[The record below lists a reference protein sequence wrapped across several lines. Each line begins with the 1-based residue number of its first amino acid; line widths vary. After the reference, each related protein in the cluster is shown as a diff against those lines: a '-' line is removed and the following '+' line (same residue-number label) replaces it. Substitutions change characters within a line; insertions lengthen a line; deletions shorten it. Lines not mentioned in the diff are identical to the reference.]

1 MKSTEAQLAARG
13 FLPAGFEADYLGL
26 LAEEQF
32 NLLQSK
38 SPVERTLGARLLGL
52 GKNVIAI
59 NWLIQAL
66 RTEKKLYTKIE
77 ISNSLSSY
85 GEPAVIPLIELL
97 GKIGKNQHA
106 MVSGKGFRKESYPLP
121 RDIASRTI
129 IRIGSKALPEL
140 FNAIATDDI
149 DTLSEAID
157 TIGFI
162 HFYDKQ
168 PEVYAHLY
176 SCFQR
181 NIDNELIKWKI
192 IRAFSG
198 CTESKSFLHELLS
211 TEKDILIIRE
221 IERSLLLIGKRRM

>member
-1 MKSTEAQLAARG
+1 MKSTETQLTARG

-38 SPVERTLGARLLGL
+38 LPAERTLGARLLGL
-52 GKNVIAI
+52 SKDVIAVD
-59 NWLIQAL
+59 WLIQAL
-66 RTEKKLYTKIE
+66 QTEKKLYTKIE

-85 GEPAVIPLIELL
+85 GKTAVVPLIELL
-97 GKIGKNQHA
+97 GKIGKNQHT
-106 MVSGKGFRKESYPLP
+106 MVSGKDFRKESYPLP

-140 FNAIATDDI
+140 FSAIETADI

-168 PEVYAHLY
+168 PEVYSHLY

-181 NIDNELIKWKI
+181 NINNELIKWKI

-198 CTESKSFLHELLS
+198 CTESTPFLHELLS
-211 TEKDILIIRE
+211 TENNVYLIRE
-221 IERSLLLIGKRRM
+221 IERSLLLIDKRKI